1 MKLKIRLIWRK
12 ALTDFNG
19 VVAEYVYK
27 TDDIV
32 LPEDAQAFQFPDT
45 ERMKNEGISI
55 SLQRRN
61 ILLCVCRAA
70 CEHFW
75 FSKPIFRHEQ
85 AKARGRRQNMREM
98 WTLVR

>member
-12 ALTDFNG
+12 TMTDFNG
-19 VVAEYVYK
+19 VV
-27 TDDIV
+27 
-32 LPEDAQAFQFPDT
+32 
-45 ERMKNEGISI
+45 NEGISI
-55 SLQRRN
+55 SLRRRN
-61 ILLCVCRAA
+61 ILLRVCRAA

-75 FSKPIFRHEQ
+75 FSKPIFRREQ